1 MHQTAQRHRNHLT
14 CTILVL
20 LTLTFTL
27 PLTASATDLLAF
39 SLFGSDADRDGI
51 SDSRDLC
58 PGTPP
63 GLTVDRDGCP
73 RDSDGDGI
81 FDHLDRCPGTTGGNI
96 DPAGCTPAQLAA
108 RGRGGDEGKG
118 SDEQMTR
125 SQEALLISEG
135 GVLLPQG
142 KIIIEPG
149 VQYSYTSRTRIAIS
163 GFTIFQS
170 VVLGDIVSEDVERNL
185 ITGFLNLRYGL
196 TNRIQLETKIPWLY
210 RRDENT
216 FATGPSGSDLTQHRV
231 DGTGLGDIEASIL
244 WHAFGNL
251 DWWKPQTVFYLR
263 GKSRTG
269 KDPYGLKTIVID
281 GKDRTNEVPTGNGH
295 YGLAIGANCILPSD
309 PAVLYFNL
317 GYYINFE
324 RNVGIERGTDY
335 GKIDP
340 GDSIELG
347 IGMAYALNDRLT
359 TSLSFQERYTFETEQ
374 NGQDIMD
381 SDANVGTAYLG
392 ATYAAGDNVAL
403 SLSLGIGVT
412 DDAPDFSI
420 DIRLPI
426 TF

>member
-20 LTLTFTL
+20 FTLAFTL
-27 PLTASATDLLAF
+27 PQTASAADLLAF

-58 PGTPP
+58 PGTPS

-81 FDHLDRCPGTTGGNI
+81 FDHLDRCPGTIGGNI

-108 RGRGGDEGKG
+108 RGRGDDEGKG

-142 KIIIEPG
+142 KIVIEPG

-185 ITGFLNLRYGL
+185 VTGFLNLRYGL
-196 TNRIQLETKIPWLY
+196 TNRIQLETKIPYLY
-210 RRDENT
+210 RRDEIT
-216 FATGPSGSDLTQHRV
+216 YTAGPSGDNKAQHRV
-231 DGTGLGDIEASIL
+231 DGNGLGDIEASIL

-269 KDPYGLKTIVID
+269 KDPYGLKTIEIE
-281 GKDRTNEVPTGNGH
+281 GEDRANEVPTGNGH

-324 RNVGIERGTDY
+324 RNVGGVY

-347 IGMAYALNDRLT
+347 IGMAYALNDKLT

-374 NGQDIMD
+374 NGQDFID

>member
-1 MHQTAQRHRNHLT
+1 MRQSTQHYPHRL
-14 CTILVL
+14 
-20 LTLTFTL
+20 FS
-27 PLTASATDLLAF
+27 TASVLFMLFLFVPQPGLATDLVAF
-39 SLFGSDADRDGI
+39 NLFGQDADKDGI

-58 PGTPP
+58 PGTPS
-63 GLTVDRDGCP
+63 GLTVDTNGCP
-73 RDSDGDGI
+73 QDSDGDGI
-81 FDHLDRCPGTTGGNI
+81 FDHLDRCPDTKASPV
-96 DPAGCTPAQLAA
+96 DPAGCSQAQLAA
-108 RGRGGDEGKG
+108 RGRGDDEGKG

-135 GVLLPQG
+135 GVLLPEG
-142 KIIIEPG
+142 KIVVEPG
-149 VQYSYTSRTRIAIS
+149 LQYSYTSRTRIAIS

-185 ITGFLNLRYGL
+185 FTGFLNVRYGL
-196 TNRIQLETKIPWLY
+196 TNRIQLEAKIPWLY
-210 RRDENT
+210 RRDETT

-231 DGTGLGDIEASIL
+231 DGNGLGDIEASIL

-281 GKDRTNEVPTGNGH
+281 GKERTNEVPTGNGH
-295 YGLAIGANCILPSD
+295 YGLALGANCILPSD

-324 RNVGIERGTDY
+324 RNVGGDY

-347 IGMAYALNDRLT
+347 VGMAYALNDRLT

-392 ATYAAGDNVAL
+392 STYAAGDNVAL
-403 SLSLGIGVT
+403 SLSLG
-412 DDAPDFSI
+412 
-420 DIRLPI
+420 
-426 TF
+426 